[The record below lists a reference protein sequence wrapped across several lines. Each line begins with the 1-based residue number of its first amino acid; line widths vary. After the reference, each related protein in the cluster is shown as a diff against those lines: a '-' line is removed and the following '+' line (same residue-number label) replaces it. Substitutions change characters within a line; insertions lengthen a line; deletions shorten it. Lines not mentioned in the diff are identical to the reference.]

1 MDNLFPVSVVDNFFD
16 NPDKVIK
23 LVDSLKFTQ
32 SKGFYPGKRTKSLH
46 LLKYDFYHSVICKV
60 LSLFYDL
67 KSTNIRYEDSS
78 MHFQKIKP
86 FNKKQLNHILNKGL
100 VHQDDSVLLAGVI
113 YLDKK
118 PNLNSGTSIYMKTK
132 GRTQQYNDRLSV
144 RKKEI
149 YKINQDKLTKKEII
163 KYQKLIEDC
172 NQDFTEVIKVNNVYN
187 RLIAYPGTAFHAGNY
202 EVTKERLSLVFFIR
216 KIKSTAE
223 PSILRKNLIK
233 EKI

>member
-1 MDNLFPVSVVDNFFD
+1 MDNLFPVSVIDNFFD
-16 NPDKVIK
+16 NPDKVLK

-46 LLKYDFYHSVICKV
+46 LLNYDFYSSVICKV

-67 KSTNIRYEDSS
+67 KYTNIRYEDSS

-100 VHQDDSVLLAGVI
+100 VHQDDSVLLAGVV

-132 GRTQQYNDRLSV
+132 KRSKKYNDKLSL

-149 YKINQDKLTKKEII
+149 YKINQDKLSKKDII

-187 RLIAYPGTAFHAGNY
+187 RLIVYPGTAFHAGNY
-202 EVTKERLSLVFFIR
+202 EVTEERLSLVFFIR
-216 KIKSTAE
+216 KIKSIDK
-223 PSILRKNLIK
+223 PPILRKNLIN
-233 EKI
+233 ER